1 MGGPKLARKNDCGRV
16 FKVLKTLTI
25 AECLE
30 SPLGRLLKN
39 TLKEQISFETETAM
53 EFQATNWSSRD
64 NDDGDFVI
72 QIFGRDKSG
81 KSVYCETKFT
91 PYFFIEV
98 PGHYQEYHVKNY
110 LEDKLPKKVMKDLVG
125 VRMVF
130 RKKFYGFTNNKQFR
144 FANLVFSS
152 KAAWKSAYYTIRK
165 DPRYAKKIYE
175 ANVDPILRLI
185 HLTKILST
193 GWVCVSKY
201 STIGDQEKTTSCD
214 TEIHAHHWKNIA
226 PVEDD
231 SIAPLLMASYD
242 IETYS
247 PDRSFPDPCSQEN
260 DCPVIQIATTFQTYG
275 FNDYE
280 KTLLTLKKSDPI
292 DGVSVEC
299 FDTERDLLVR
309 WSELMTQKDPD
320 ILVAY
325 NQWKF
330 DDQYIYN
337 RAVRNHCDHL
347 LNLNRFRDMTTTL
360 YTSKFSSSAYGDNE
374 YKMITTE
381 GRMQIDLLELFKRE
395 HKLVKYSLNFVAEH
409 FLGDKKV
416 DMPIPEMF
424 DRYER
429 GTPEDIQKI
438 GEYCVKDTV
447 LPLQLMHKL
456 SNIPNLVEMARAT
469 YVPMNY
475 LLERGQQ
482 IKVFSQICRETQL
495 EEMLVPTIQD
505 GKSNESFVG
514 ATVLDAK
521 KGAYMNKVITG
532 LDFASLYPTIMRA
545 HNLCYNS
552 IVLDPMYLNL
562 PDVEYETISWDVNGK
577 HNEYTFAQSIQGIL
591 PKLLETLALSR
602 KKAKKDMANAKDPFM
617 KQVYNGKQLAFKVSM
632 NSIYGFCSAF
642 MLPCQPIS
650 ACVTTIGRNMIEH
663 TKKCVEE
670 WYPGAEVVYGDSVSG
685 DTPVLIRNERG
696 EHEYKRI
703 DALFSA
709 DVRNGLGTAKEY
721 VVPSQEISVWSDKGF
736 TPIKHVMRHKTTKR
750 MYRIVTHTG
759 LVDVTEDHSLLLE
772 NGEPVKPGDV
782 SVGTRLLHH
791 APPEDL
797 VIKPRKSLEWKM
809 NWTFPK
815 EGTSVVS
822 IKDLGTT
829 DDYVY
834 DLETENH
841 HFHVGPGSLVVHNT
855 DSVMVNFNTKA
866 MEKEQ
871 NKSALE
877 LSFVLGNE
885 AADRITE
892 TFKRPIEL
900 EFEKCY
906 SPYLLFSKKRYAG
919 LMYTRPDKPDYIDAK
934 GIQLVRR
941 DNAPFVKDISKTVL
955 HKIMYDR
962 DILGSMDLVQDRARD
977 LLEGRIPVDQ
987 MIVSKSLRKDYTN
1000 DKQPHLTVASKIEM
1014 RNPGSGPKC
1023 GERVPYLIM
1032 DTGNNKD
1039 LLYQRAEDPNYVL
1052 ENKLD
1057 HKVDRLYY
1065 LEHGLVS
1072 PLESFFDLFVDKS
1085 KEAIFG
1091 DIIRK
1096 YQNQRKGEQN
1106 GSVITSFFQ
1115 TKTGSVKVAGSEK
1128 KKKVELKKEKPSK
1141 EKKPEQRSITLF
1153 I

>member
-1 MGGPKLARKNDCGRV
+1 
-16 FKVLKTLTI
+16 
-25 AECLE
+25 
-30 SPLGRLLKN
+30 
-39 TLKEQISFETETAM
+39 M

>member
-1 MGGPKLARKNDCGRV
+1 
-16 FKVLKTLTI
+16 
-25 AECLE
+25 
-30 SPLGRLLKN
+30 
-39 TLKEQISFETETAM
+39 M
-53 EFQATNWSSRD
+53 EFQALTWSSKD

-72 QIFGRDKSG
+72 HIFGRNKSG
-81 KSVYCETKFT
+81 KSVFCETKFT

-110 LEDKLPKKVMKDLVG
+110 LDDKLPRKVLKDLVG
-125 VRMVF
+125 VRMVH

-165 DPRYAKKIYE
+165 DPKYAKKMYE

-185 HLTKILST
+185 HLTKIQST

-201 STIGDQEKTTSCD
+201 STISDEEKTTSCD
-214 TEIHAHHWKNIA
+214 IEIHAKHWKDIG

-247 PDRSFPDPCSQEN
+247 PDRSFPDPCSEEN
-260 DCPVIQIATTFQTYG
+260 DCPVIQIATTFQRYG
-275 FNDYE
+275 SNEFE
-280 KTLLTLKKSDPI
+280 KTLLTMKACDPI

-299 FDTERDLLVR
+299 FDTERELLVR

-320 ILVAY
+320 VLVAY

-347 LNLNRFRDMTTTL
+347 LNLNRFRDMTTTM
-360 YTSKFSSSAYGDNE
+360 YTAKFSSSAYGDNE
-374 YKMITTE
+374 YQMVTSE

-429 GTPEDIQKI
+429 GTPEDIHKI

-495 EEMLVPTIQD
+495 EDMLVPTIQD

-521 KGAYMNKVITG
+521 KGAYMTKVITG

-552 IVLDPMYLNL
+552 IVLDPVYNNL

-577 HNEYTFAQSIQGIL
+577 HNEYIFAQTTPGIL
-591 PKLLETLALSR
+591 PKLLETLAQSR
-602 KKAKKDMANAKDPFM
+602 KKAKRDMANAKDPFM

-650 ACVTTIGRNMIEH
+650 ACVTTVGRNMIEH

-670 WYPGAEVVYGDSVSG
+670 WYPGAEVVYGDSVSA
-685 DTPVLIRNERG
+685 DTPVLIRNESG

-703 DALFSA
+703 DALFSEYS
-709 DVRNGLGTAKEY
+709 VVHNGLGTAKEY
-721 VVPSQEISVWSDKGF
+721 VVPSHAISVWSDKGF
-736 TPIKHVMRHKTTKR
+736 TPINHVMRHKTTKK

-759 LVDVTEDHSLLLE
+759 IVDVTEDHSLLLE

-782 SVGTRLLHH
+782 SVGTCLLHH
-791 APPEDL
+791 APPENL
-797 VIKPRKSLEWKM
+797 VLKNTTSEAWKM
-809 NWTFPK
+809 KLTFYE
-815 EGTSVVS
+815 EGTSVLS
-822 IKDLGTT
+822 ITDLGTT
-829 DDYVY
+829 EDYVY

-841 HFHVGPGSLVVHNT
+841 HFHVGPGALVVHNT

-877 LSFVLGNE
+877 LSFILGNE
-885 AADRITE
+885 AADRITG

-987 MIVSKSLRKDYTN
+987 LIVSKSLRKDYAN

-1032 DTGNNKD
+1032 NTGNNKD
-1039 LLYQRAEDPNYVL
+1039 LLYQRSEDPNYVL
-1052 ENKLD
+1052 ENGLH

-1115 TKTGSVKVAGSEK
+1115 TKSINKKDGPDK
-1128 KKKVELKKEKPSK
+1128 KKKVELKKEKPK
-1141 EKKPEQRSITLF
+1141 ENKSEQRSITLF

>member
-1 MGGPKLARKNDCGRV
+1 MATNVSCV
-16 FKVLKTLTI
+16 F
-25 AECLE
+25 LE
-30 SPLGRLLKN
+30 NP
-39 TLKEQISFETETAM
+39 LKEHGQQKAKESM

-98 PGHYQEYHVKNY
+98 PGHYQEYHVRNY
-110 LEDKLPKKVMKDLVG
+110 LEDKLPKKVLKDLVG
-125 VRMVF
+125 VRMVY

-152 KAAWKSAYYTIRK
+152 KASWKSAYYTIRK
-165 DPRYAKKIYE
+165 DPRYAKKLYE
-175 ANVDPILRLI
+175 ANIDPILRLI

-193 GWVCVSKY
+193 GWICVSKY
-201 STIGDQEKTTSCD
+201 STIGHEEKTTSCD
-214 TEIHAHHWKNIA
+214 IEIHANHWKNIG

-231 SIAPLLMASYD
+231 SIAPLFMASYD

-275 FNDYE
+275 SNDFE
-280 KTLLTLKKSDPI
+280 KTLLTLKKSGPI
-292 DGVSVEC
+292 DDVSVEC
-299 FDTERDLLVR
+299 FDTERELLVR

-360 YTSKFSSSAYGDNE
+360 YTAKFSSSAYGDNE

-552 IVLDPMYLNL
+552 IVLDPVYLNL
-562 PDVEYETISWDVNGK
+562 PEVEYETISWDANGK
-577 HNEYTFAQSIQGIL
+577 HNKYTFAQTTQGIL

-685 DTPVLIRNERG
+685 DTPVLIRNDRG

-703 DALFSA
+703 DALFLENQN
-709 DVRNGLGTAKEY
+709 VQGGLGDAKEY
-721 VVPSQEISVWSDKGF
+721 VVPSREISVWSDKGF
-736 TPIKHVMRHKTTKR
+736 TTIKHVMRHKTTKR
-750 MYRIVTHTG
+750 MYRIVTKAG

-782 SVGTRLLHH
+782 CEGTRLLHH

-797 VIKPRKSLEWKM
+797 VLKPKEHLEWKM
-809 NWTFPK
+809 EMAFEKPD
-815 EGTSVVS
+815 EGTY
-822 IKDLGTT
+822 IMAIMDLGTT

-841 HFHVGPGSLVVHNT
+841 HFHVGPGALVVHNT
-855 DSVMVNFNTKA
+855 DSVMVNFNTKQL
-866 MEKEQ
+866 EKEQ

-987 MIVSKSLRKDYTN
+987 LIVSKSLRKDYSN

-1032 DTGNNKD
+1032 NTGNNKD
-1039 LLYQRAEDPNYVL
+1039 LLYQRAEDPTYVM
-1052 ENKLD
+1052 ENSLD

-1106 GSVITSFFQ
+1106 GSVITSFFR
-1115 TKTGSVKVAGSEK
+1115 TKKEADPKKEAVSDK
-1128 KKKVELKKEKPSK
+1128 KKSIELKKEKPK